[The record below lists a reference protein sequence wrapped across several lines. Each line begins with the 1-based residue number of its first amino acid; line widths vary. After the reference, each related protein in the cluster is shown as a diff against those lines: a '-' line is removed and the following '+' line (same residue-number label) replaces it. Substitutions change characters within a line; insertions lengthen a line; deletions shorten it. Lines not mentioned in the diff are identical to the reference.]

1 MNNNYL
7 IDEMMSNKIILV
19 LIMFF
24 LGNMGLKAQQKLN
37 ILSYN
42 IYHGENPYA
51 PGESIVDE
59 VAKFINSMNPDFVAL
74 QEVDSMTQRTANFA
88 GEALD
93 LTAIWAKQTGMHG
106 FFAKAID
113 FSGGGYGEAVLSK
126 GKSEFEA
133 VQLPI
138 PKGGEG
144 RSMAIA
150 HSVLADGRT
159 LSFAGTHLC
168 HEFEENRTAQVKAI
182 IAHFEASGNPVIVA
196 GDFNLEPTEE
206 GYALMQEYF
215 WDAGALF
222 GNSDFTFSTE
232 NPEIRIDYIWL
243 SKNSEWSVES
253 YKVMYEITFSD
264 HLPVFTV
271 VELK

>member
-1 MNNNYL
+1 M
-7 IDEMMSNKIILV
+7 
-19 LIMFF
+19 
-24 LGNMGLKAQQKLN
+24 AQQTLR

-51 PGESIVDE
+51 MGQSTVCE
-59 VAKFINSMNPDFVAL
+59 VADFIQEINPDFVAL
-74 QEVDSMTQRTANFA
+74 QEVDSMTNRTASFV

-93 LTAIWAKQTGMHG
+93 LTDIWANKTKMYG

-126 GKSEFEA
+126 GSASFEA

-150 HSVLADGRT
+150 YSKNKGEIPLT
-159 LSFAGTHLC
+159 FAGTHLC

-182 IAHFEASGNPVIVA
+182 IARFKSSENPVIVA
-196 GDFNLEPTEE
+196 GDFNLEPDEE
-206 GYALMQEYF
+206 GYALMSTHFY
-215 WDAGALF
+215 DAGLLF
-222 GNSDFTFSTE
+222 GDSSYTFSTE
-232 NPEIRIDYIWL
+232 KPEIRIDYIWL
-243 SKNSEWSVES
+243 SKNTEWSVEEFKIMNDVV
-253 YKVMYEITFSD
+253 YSD
-264 HLPVFTV
+264 HLPVFAIIQF
-271 VELK
+271 KQK

>member
-1 MNNNYL
+1 MAL
-7 IDEMMSNKIILV
+7 RAIGLLMVLFLLKTDMM
-19 LIMFF
+19 
-24 LGNMGLKAQQKLN
+24 AQQTLR

-51 PGESIVDE
+51 KGQSTIDE
-59 VAKFINSMNPDFVAL
+59 VADFIKKLYPDFVAL
-74 QEVDSMTQRTANFA
+74 QEVDSMTNRTAGFA

-93 LTAIWAKQTGMHG
+93 LTDIWAQKTGMNG

-126 GKSEFEA
+126 GSASFEA

-150 HSVLADGRT
+150 YSKKQGEVPVA
-159 LSFAGTHLC
+159 FAGTHLC

-182 IAHFEASGNPVIVA
+182 IEHFKFSKDPVIIA
-196 GDFNLEPTEE
+196 GDFNLEPDEE
-206 GYALMQEYF
+206 GYALMREHFY
-215 WDAGALF
+215 DAGLLF
-222 GNSDFTFSTE
+222 GDTSFTFSTE
-232 NPEIRIDYIWL
+232 KPEIRIDYIWL
-243 SKNSEWSVES
+243 SKNSEWSVEEF
-253 YKVMYEITFSD
+253 KVMHEVVYSD
-264 HLPVFTV
+264 HLPVFSIIQFNQ
-271 VELK
+271 K